1 MKDEI
6 GGLPIAKFM
15 GRRAKMQS
23 VLGGN
28 SKETKKA
35 TVVNN
40 AVVKYEI

>member
-40 AVVKYEI
+40 AVVKHEI